1 MLQLDAQ
8 LTWRRQFTNMAQYS
22 NIQNSAKTLV
32 HIVIHTS
39 CYHTRRVPEAPILA
53 TGSTGSTYG
62 STGSTVAQVV
72 QVAQVVHAHFVNI
85 GARA

>member
-1 MLQLDAQ
+1 MTVTAASSLPN
-8 LTWRRQFTNMAQYS
+8 RQNYIKVTITTSYVHRF
-22 NIQNSAKTLV
+22 LV
-32 HIVIHTS
+32 HIVMHTS

>member
-1 MLQLDAQ
+1 M
-8 LTWRRQFTNMAQYS
+8 
-22 NIQNSAKTLV
+22 
-32 HIVIHTS
+32 HTS

-62 STGSTVAQVV
+62 STVAQVV